1 MAAGSAVTGLHVR
14 FDEANAFA
22 RLVRRSVA
30 PVAFPPVR
38 SLHLPHRVRGSKQC
52 GVVHRF
58 GHRCASTCCAAA
70 RGSCALAPGR
80 SCAGRRCV
88 RFPIGA
94 ATTGGARATGRGPG
108 VRPPRPQGDRR
119 RHRRRL
125 TAGAAEGAGWP
136 RPAGSCRVGEQSGS
150 GQVTGGGRVHVVVRL
165 PATMTRN
172 LLGPWHDE
180 EATGQ
185 LRSSANCARRELAAR
200 YAHAMHG
207 GSRDRGPDRAVVW
220 PEPRDARS
228 DRGVELVD
236 VGRRIVREQ
245 AEGEHGASRRLG
257 GGQRRRGQD
266 AQALGQRTTDARI
279 EANLPSARSRT
290 SGPALPIASESRA
303 GRASAGGSAAGR
315 GDRALGG
322 LWRRR
327 GRTQRDARDGRLRGR
342 SRPVGDAYMPSRRPR
357 AVVSRRKVRQWPL
370 WSA

>member
-1 MAAGSAVTGLHVR
+1 
-14 FDEANAFA
+14 
-22 RLVRRSVA
+22 
-30 PVAFPPVR
+30 
-38 SLHLPHRVRGSKQC
+38 
-52 GVVHRF
+52 
-58 GHRCASTCCAAA
+58 
-70 RGSCALAPGR
+70 
-80 SCAGRRCV
+80 
-88 RFPIGA
+88 
-94 ATTGGARATGRGPG
+94 
-108 VRPPRPQGDRR
+108 
-119 RHRRRL
+119 
-125 TAGAAEGAGWP
+125 
-136 RPAGSCRVGEQSGS
+136 
-150 GQVTGGGRVHVVVRL
+150 VVVRL

-172 LLGPWHDE
+172 LLGPSHDE

-200 YAHAMHG
+200 YAHAVHG

-228 DRGVELVD
+228 YRGVELVD

-266 AQALGQRTTDARI
+266 AQAPGQRTTDARS